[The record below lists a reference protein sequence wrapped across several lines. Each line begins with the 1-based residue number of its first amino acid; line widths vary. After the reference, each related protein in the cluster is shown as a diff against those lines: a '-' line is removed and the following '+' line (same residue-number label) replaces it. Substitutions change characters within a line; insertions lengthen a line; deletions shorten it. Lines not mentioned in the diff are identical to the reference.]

1 MGRTAVNKGICS
13 RCRKRKTCKYTRPEG
28 WVLECEE
35 FEEDA
40 TAASGEQPVEEKLQE
55 DSPEESGKNRKV

>member
-1 MGRTAVNKGICS
+1 VNKGICS

-35 FEEDA
+35 FEEETETPSD
-40 TAASGEQPVEEKLQE
+40 GQQEKEEQESAREPEKNL
-55 DSPEESGKNRKV
+55 PK